1 MKNIHLL
8 LFLGFSLLFACQPI
22 NPSEKSKLQTIGE
35 IVRSSPEI
43 ERVLPA
49 DAAIEVLAEGF
60 DWSEGPLWVPAGDFV
75 LFSDI
80 PPNKIMRW
88 KEGEGLSLYLT
99 PSGFTGEEK
108 SLSGEPGSNGL
119 LLDSQGN
126 LVMCQHGDR
135 RMAKMIAPIDQPK
148 PNFSTLADRWNGKR
162 FNSPNDATFDS
173 EGNLWFTDPPY
184 GLPGQAKDSSK
195 EIPFQGVYRLNK
207 NGSVE
212 LMLDSLTRPNGIAF
226 SPDERTLYVANSD
239 PEKAVWMAYD
249 VSPEGALSNGRIFH
263 EATAMVKDYR
273 GLPDGLKVNR
283 NGIIFATG
291 PGGVWIF
298 KPDGTV
304 LGRLDTRQAT
314 SNCALGKDQKT
325 LYITA
330 DMYLCRV
337 SLL

>member
-43 ERVLPA
+43 EGVLPA

-184 GLPGQAKDSSK
+184 GLPGQAEDSSK